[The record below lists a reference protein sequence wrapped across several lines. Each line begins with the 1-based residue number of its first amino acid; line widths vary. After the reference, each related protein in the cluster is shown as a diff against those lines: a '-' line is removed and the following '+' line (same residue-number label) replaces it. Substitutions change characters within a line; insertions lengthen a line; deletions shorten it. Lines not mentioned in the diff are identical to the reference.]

1 LKRLSSVPRRPQPPQ
16 YGSDS
21 LSRRALLGRGAA
33 LAGAASVFNPALA
46 AARARATVA
55 ETIITNAAI
64 VTIDRSQPTAAAIA
78 IADGK
83 LIAVGSEAAA
93 RAVRGP
99 HTEVIDAR
107 GATVMPGIHDGHTH
121 PFVGGREAITPTL
134 DYEQLDIAGL
144 VERVTQLLKK
154 STAKEP
160 DGWLVVSLWDASSM
174 KQLPTKADLDRIDT
188 RRPILVISLDGHI
201 ALVNSRALALAGIDA
216 RTVDP
221 PGGEIRR
228 AKKGT
233 PTGILLDSAVELV
246 ESLIPA
252 PTDEENADTL
262 ALAYELMAQAG
273 ITTCLHAS
281 VDEPELRALSI
292 LADRGPLPVR
302 AHLAMHVEADEAEK
316 PTQMLSRVAD
326 LSSTYGRAGLT
337 IDNLKM
343 FFDGVIE
350 YPTQTAALLAPYRVN
365 EGTKKKPKWV
375 EGKDRGPTYWEP
387 KVANAAIRAAD
398 AAGWQVHV
406 HAIGDRAVR
415 SALDAFELAR
425 SANGETDHR
434 HTIAHLELVNPRD
447 LDRFAKLGV
456 LASMQMQWAER
467 DSYTVDALKEYIGPK
482 RYPYVYPSGSLGKA
496 GAMLC
501 GGSDWPVDPLLP
513 MRQIEMAVNR
523 TADEIYEGYAKPLHR
538 SQDISLPAS
547 LAMHTRN
554 SAFQLHQETLSG
566 RLRVGMAGD
575 LIVLDRDILGVPLTQ
590 VSKAQ
595 SRLTMVGGRAT
606 YRNGV

>member
-1 LKRLSSVPRRPQPPQ
+1 VARRQTAVA
-16 YGSDS
+16 DTIII
-21 LSRRALLGRGAA
+21 
-33 LAGAASVFNPALA
+33 NA
-46 AARARATVA
+46 AAITV
-55 ETIITNAAI
+55 
-64 VTIDRSQPTAAAIA
+64 DRSQPTAAAIA

-83 LIAVGSEAAA
+83 LIAVGSEAEAMA
-93 RAVRGP
+93 LRGSR
-99 HTEVIDAR
+99 TELIDAG

-121 PFVGGREAITPTL
+121 PFVGGREAIAPTL
-134 DYEQLDIAGL
+134 NYEQLDIAGL
-144 VERVTQLLKK
+144 VKRVTQLVEK
-154 STAKEP
+154 STGKEP
-160 DGWLVVSLWDASSM
+160 DAWLLVSLWDASSM

-188 RRPILVISLDGHI
+188 RRPILIVSLDGHI
-201 ALVNSRALALAGIDA
+201 GLANSRALALAGIEA
-216 RTVDP
+216 RTGNP

-228 AKKGT
+228 TKKGA
-233 PTGILLDSAVELV
+233 PTGILLDSAVEMV
-246 ESLIPA
+246 ESLIPE

-262 ALAYELMAQAG
+262 AVGYRLMAKAG
-273 ITTCLHAS
+273 ITTCLHAA
-281 VDEPELRALSI
+281 VDEPELRALAI

-302 AHLAMHVEADEAEK
+302 PHLAMHVEADEAEK
-316 PTQMLSRVAD
+316 PAQMLSRIAD
-326 LSSTYGRAGLT
+326 LSSTYGRPQLT

-365 EGTKKKPKWV
+365 KGTKKKPRWV
-375 EGKDRGPTYWEP
+375 AGKDRGPTYWEP
-387 KVANAAIRAAD
+387 AVANAAIRAAE

-425 SANGETDHR
+425 AADGATDLR
-434 HTIAHLELVNPRD
+434 HTIAHLELVDPDD
-447 LDRFAKLGV
+447 LGRFAKLGV

-467 DSYTVDALKEYIGPK
+467 DSYTVDALRDYIGRK
-482 RYPYVYPSGSLGKA
+482 RYRYVYPSGSLRKA
-496 GAMLC
+496 GATLC

-523 TADEIYEGYAKPLHR
+523 TADEVYEGYPGPLHR

-566 RLRVGMAGD
+566 RLRMGMAAD
-575 LIVLDRDILGVPLTQ
+575 LILLDRDILGVPLAQ
-590 VSKAQ
+590 VSKAR

-606 YRNGV
+606 YRDAV